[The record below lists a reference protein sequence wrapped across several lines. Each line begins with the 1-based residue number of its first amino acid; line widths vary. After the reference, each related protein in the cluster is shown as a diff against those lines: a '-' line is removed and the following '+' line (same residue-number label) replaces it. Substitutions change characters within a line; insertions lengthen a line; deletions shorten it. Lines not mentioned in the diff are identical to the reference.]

1 MPSVPPSSERF
12 WLLTGEVPSGPF
24 TVDQVHAKIASG
36 DATWQTPACAVGGSN
51 WLPVVRTPGLGP
63 VAAEAK
69 PPAGEG
75 AESAAP
81 KPLPAPPEPATAPQN
96 VGRTSPP
103 PLPFT
108 PSPPSVPAA
117 SSEPAPAPTPA
128 NTKSEHIGAAIGV
141 VVVLLLIAG
150 IVYGSSWVWAQIRSP
165 SATEVCKKIDEA
177 KTAAEAKKYATPRM
191 YPLLDAMFADK
202 NALDPNDTSEWT
214 QEVDGPRPDTKL
226 VGFKGTTFVPE
237 AGRRVRV
244 EGHFVVVK
252 SDGWKVD
259 DAVLTGVEGAA
270 LPGPVSLVDEHRA
283 SLTQPKAPT
292 PGTATVPP
300 GKNRPP
306 GAGTSFR
313 PTVLDKPAWER
324 HPVGKVV
331 ASVRDAIGWGG
342 IVALLVLIAVG
353 AAVRESWR
361 KKSPTA

>member
-1 MPSVPPSSERF
+1 MPDAPPNPQF

-24 TVDQVHAKIASG
+24 TVDQIHAKIATG
-36 DATWQTPACAVGGSN
+36 DATWQTPACPVGGST

-63 VAAEAK
+63 VAAQEK
-69 PPAGEG
+69 LPTSEG
-75 AESAAP
+75 AASAAP
-81 KPLPAPPEPATAPQN
+81 KPLPVPPAPATAPQN

-108 PSPPSVPAA
+108 PSPPSAPAA
-117 SSEPAPAPTPA
+117 SPEPAPAD
-128 NTKSEHIGAAIGV
+128 TKSERSGAAIGV
-141 VVVLLLIAG
+141 GVVLLLIAG
-150 IVYGSSWVWAQIRSP
+150 GVYGASWIWEQLRP
-165 SATEVCKKIDEA
+165 STATEVCKKLDEA

-191 YPLLDAMFADK
+191 HPLLDAMFADK

-214 QEVDGPRPDTKL
+214 QEIVGPRPDTKL

-237 AGRRVRV
+237 PGRRVRV

-252 SDGWKVD
+252 SDGWRVD
-259 DAVLTGVEGAA
+259 DAVLTGVEGAS

-283 SLTQPKAPT
+283 SLTRPKGPT
-292 PGTATVPP
+292 PGGTPTAPW

-306 GAGTSFR
+306 GTGTPFR
-313 PTVLDKPAWER
+313 PIVLDKPAWER

-331 ASVRDAIGWGG
+331 ASVRDEIGWGG
-342 IVALLVLIAVG
+342 IVALLILLAVG